1 MLPKSQRTL
10 TVEWGEPNVRLRTEF
25 MKNPYCRERPT
36 PLTIITEAI
45 FRAPVGTKVRK
56 TPIEG
61 VAMLVAELVVGAIA
75 FAATAAVTFFSM
87 RPFWRRRNQIHLR
100 NLLNR
105 FAWQREQ
112 LEARFFDLAGGVGEP
127 PGWRWENVDFAQAVS
142 FARDRSTGRLSALV
156 EVEIGLMPTDSPA
169 LAFGEEPLR
178 RQHAT
183 AVFQVS
189 RGRWVTKGRFLDNMS
204 PREALHRFPDRYEAL
219 PQTTVR

>member
-1 MLPKSQRTL
+1 M
-10 TVEWGEPNVRLRTEF
+10 WVR
-25 MKNPYCRERPT
+25 
-36 PLTIITEAI
+36 
-45 FRAPVGTKVRK
+45 
-56 TPIEG
+56 
-61 VAMLVAELVVGAIA
+61 ELVVGG
-75 FAATAAVTFFSM
+75 VTFVVVAVITAYAM
-87 RPFWRRRNQIHLR
+87 RPFWRRRAQLRLR

-112 LEARFFDLAGGVGEP
+112 LEARFFDLAGRSGEP
-127 PGWRWENVDFAQAVS
+127 AGWRWETIDFAQAVS

-156 EVEIGLMPTDSPA
+156 EVEIGLMPIESPA

-189 RGRWVTKGRFLDNMS
+189 RGRWITKGRLLDNMS

-219 PQTTVR
+219 PQTTGR